1 MKYVAFILAMLSVYA
16 VKAED
21 YSQEYYDCLETSSK
35 ETENDYIDIIRC
47 TKQENLRQQA
57 KIEAYTQQLLTYN
70 DFNQGHQKNTIPE
83 QNKNMADYAKSY
95 CQYHAQSRH
104 CLGKVG
110 QAYAYEECIASYTKL
125 TAEGLNDLLQGLQK
139 QYAKKMRGHNF

>member
-1 MKYVAFILAMLSVYA
+1 MKYIVFMLALLSA
-16 VKAED
+16 SAAGAED
-21 YSQEYYDCLETSSK
+21 YSQEYYECISAHTGELEDDS
-35 ETENDYIDIIRC
+35 IDLIRC

-70 DFNQGHQKNTIPE
+70 DFNQGHQKNTFLE
-83 QNKNMADYAKSY
+83 QNKNLADYAKSY

-139 QYAKKMRGHNF
+139 QYAKKMRGRNF